1 MIKEKAYAKI
11 NLFLNVVSKRF
22 DGYHDL
28 EMVMVAIDL
37 FDVVKFNHNDSGEVV
52 INSNIESIINR
63 YIY

>member
-28 EMVMVAIDL
+28 EMVMAAIDL
-37 FDVVKFNHNDSGEVV
+37 FDVITFKNNLDGDIV
-52 INSNIESIINR
+52 ITSDVEII
-63 YIY
+63 